1 MTERTRSTRPFA
13 VAVLL
18 ATSVGALS
26 LAVPRR
32 GTGASGQGH
41 GDAAEGKNFLAGRAY
56 SPDEDRAL
64 LKRFDGLRVADVS
77 DGMDAVG
84 LPDVGLMDP
93 RIAPLWRDLEA
104 FSHRFCGVAVT
115 VRYVPTNRRA
125 SPASPEEFKKF
136 EGRWYRE
143 LSPEPFVGLLRAGSV
158 VVIDG
163 HEDGDTGTIGS
174 NNIMLWKT
182 RGAVGVVTS
191 GGARDTDEIIKEKIP
206 LYFRGPGRGIRPG
219 RNEVESVNRPVTVGG
234 VMVRPGDV
242 VVADGD
248 GVVVVPREHA
258 EAVARA
264 ARAELEADKAARRK
278 LYQKLGLP
286 ADPTVAPS
294 KP

>member
-1 MTERTRSTRPFA
+1 VS
-13 VAVLL
+13 VGLL
-18 ATSVGALS
+18 LVISVGALS
-26 LAVPRR
+26 LSFAAPQPGPR
-32 GTGASGQGH
+32 
-41 GDAAEGKNFLAGRAY
+41 AADEGYVEAAKGKNFLVTQSY
-56 SPDEDRAL
+56 TPDEDRAL
-64 LKRFDGLRVADVS
+64 MKVFDGLRVADVS

-84 LPDVGLMDP
+84 LQDVGLMDA
-93 RIAPLWRDLEA
+93 RIAPLWRDLET
-104 FSHRFCGVAVT
+104 FSHRVCGVAVT
-115 VRYVPTNRRA
+115 VRYVPTNKRA
-125 SPASPEEFKKF
+125 SRANPEEFKKF
-136 EGRWYRE
+136 EGQWYRD
-143 LSPEPFVGLLRAGSV
+143 LSPEPFIGLLREGSV

-234 VMVRPGDV
+234 VLVRPGDV

-248 GVVVVPREHA
+248 GVIVVPREHA

-264 ARAELEADKAARRK
+264 ARAVLEADKAARRK
-278 LYQKLGLP
+278 LYQKLGLLP
-286 ADPTVAPS
+286 DPTVTPS